1 MTERKRESKRERKRV
16 RESGGKRG
24 GDAENSRKC
33 LALCVCSFFVL
44 ILSHCPTGD
53 KPGRA
58 CGEKQKRSILLIT
71 HLVPFLSHRS
81 FALLSL
87 SFLSGGKLGSKKE
100 GEKGKD
106 KNEK

>member
-1 MTERKRESKRERKRV
+1 M

-33 LALCVCSFFVL
+33 LALRVCSFFVL

-53 KPGRA
+53 KPGRV
-58 CGEKQKRSILLIT
+58 CGGRQRRSVLLFT

-81 FALLSL
+81 SGLLSL
-87 SFLSGGKLGSKKE
+87 IFLSGGKVGTRQE
-100 GEKGKD
+100 GEKGKG
-106 KNEK
+106 KNER